1 MLKKITLLFT
11 LFLIINGYAQ
21 QNYYNNVNLNLTG
34 LALKEEL
41 SSKITSTHTNFLFY
55 SEVWDA
61 SKITDINPNNSGEV
75 LLIYG
80 WENGSDSDVTN
91 NRTRGINN
99 NGGSVGDWNREHV
112 YSRSLGTP
120 NLGESGPGSDA
131 HHLRPSDVQR
141 NSSRNNRKFT
151 EGSGNSGTQSN
162 GGWYP
167 GDEWK
172 GDVARMMM
180 YMYLRYEE
188 RCLPSN
194 VGFGDN
200 SNTPDDM
207 IDLFLKWNA
216 EDPVSPLEIQRN
228 EYHGNTNNDFSQGNR
243 NPFIDNPRL
252 ATRIWGGEIADDLW
266 GIYSNNDNEAP
277 TAPTNLTA
285 SNITTKS
292 IDLSW
297 NAATDNVEVTSYDI
311 YVNNE
316 LANNTTNTT
325 FSYTNLAPN
334 TSYEFKVLAKDIANN
349 TSEFSNVITSS
360 TLEDVT
366 PPTVPENI
374 TIANET
380 TNSFVIS
387 WQASSDDTQVSKY
400 EIYLN
405 GSLNTETSETSATI
419 INLESSTTYQ
429 IQIAAVDIV
438 GNTSD
443 QSNPI
448 SATTNGDNAAA
459 NELFFSEYVEG
470 SSFNKAIEIVNLTE
484 DAIDL
489 APYSI
494 KRQRNGGQNG
504 EGWNE
509 DFVLNLEG
517 VIASNDVFVIVSED
531 ADLQILNDEA
541 DYVHP
546 RNNSNQFGTPINFN
560 GNDPVGLFK
569 NNVLIDIIGTFNG
582 GSSNFGANKTL
593 RRKEN
598 IVSPNTTFDI
608 DNEWDVYEQNEV
620 SDIGKHASATLSTTV
635 ITNNNFKIYPNPNYG
650 NKVTVQVKEDG
661 YITIYNVLGKKV
673 YQNKLIFGK
682 NIIDT
687 SKLSK
692 GVYLLKVQSSKNI
705 SSKKLIKR

>member
-11 LFLIINGYAQ
+11 LFLILNGYAQ

-61 SKITDINPNNSGEV
+61 SKITDINPNNNGEV

-80 WENGSDSDVTN
+80 WEDGSDSDVTN
-91 NRTRGINN
+91 NRTRGVNN

-180 YMYLRYEE
+180 YMYLRYQE

-216 EDPVSPLEIQRN
+216 EDPVSQLEIQRN
-228 EYHGNTNNDFSQGNR
+228 EYHGNTNNDFAQGNR

-277 TAPTNLTA
+277 SAPTNLTA
-285 SNITTKS
+285 TNITTKS

-380 TNSFVIS
+380 TNSFIVS

-405 GSLNTETSETSATI
+405 GSLNSETSETSTII

-438 GNTSD
+438 GNTSE

-448 SATTNGDNAAA
+448 SATTNGDNAVA

-494 KRQRNGGQNG
+494 KRQRNGGVNG
-504 EGWNE
+504 DGWNE
-509 DFVLNLEG
+509 DLILNLEG
-517 VIASNDVFVIVSED
+517 VIGSNDVFVIVSED

-582 GSSNFGANKTL
+582 GSSNFGENKTL
-593 RRKEN
+593 RRKQN

-608 DNEWDVYEQNEV
+608 DNEWDVYNQNDV
-620 SDIGKHASATLSTTV
+620 SDIGKHASATLSTSV
-635 ITNNNFKIYPNPNYG
+635 ITSNNFKIYPNPNYG

-673 YQNKLIFGK
+673 YQNKLIIGK